1 MILAL
6 CLYSGCIYQ
15 MILLDSAHMHLA
27 LFLSLGLYALLHLAC
42 SSPGLIPH
50 LWIDVSLRR
59 SVRAHLPHHRQQQ
72 QSDKRFEL
80 WCHHLTPPPPPPQKQ
95 YQIDRSSCNSLRDL
109 YFAMCQN
116 IVCEKRNPINENG
129 ATEIDFQMICA
140 LCNLLLELPKPRE
153 GFVQRAF
160 WWILTKTMKR
170 HWKHEVCRGLGGC
183 RLCVFYVQI
192 QLCALLQMLHPTSI
206 SWSSPDSSLSSTLQS
221 VNFDPFSSS
230 PLSPDADVV
239 VWYSPETFSWK
250 VEGCKPPPPKPA
262 RPHGGL
268 ESTGW
273 PSH

>member
-1 MILAL
+1 MYLSNDIAWFGTYASGFIPLFGAL
-6 CLYSGCIYQ
+6 
-15 MILLDSAHMHLA
+15 
-27 LFLSLGLYALLHLAC
+27 C
-42 SSPGLIPH
+42 SSPFGLF
-50 LWIDVSLRR
+50 LTWIDSSPLDWCVAPSLRAR
-59 SVRAHLPHHRQQQ
+59 SSP
-72 QSDKRFEL
+72 
-80 WCHHLTPPPPPPQKQ
+80 TPPPAAAVGQAIWALVPSLDSPPPPPQKQ

-153 GFVQRAF
+153 GFVQCAF